1 VTDRD
6 GEGVVFV
13 IDDDSAVR
21 TALSRL
27 FRSVDL
33 EVRTFHS
40 CEEFLAADPVKGPS
54 CLVLDVQLPGLD
66 GFALSRRLNERRL
79 PPPIVFLTGHGDIP
93 MGVRAM
99 KEGAVDFLTKPATDE
114 VLFASVR
121 AAIQR
126 HREAWQLAVAV
137 GEVEERLAT
146 LTPREREVMTHVIA
160 GKQNKRI
167 AADLGTTEK
176 TIKVHRGRLM
186 AKMRVQS
193 VAQLVR
199 AAESLGMEPKP

>member
-1 VTDRD
+1 VTDREGD
-6 GEGVVFV
+6 GVVFV

-40 CEEFLAADPVKGPS
+40 CEEFLAADLVQGPS

-66 GFALSRRLNERRL
+66 GFALSHRLSERRL

-93 MGVRAM
+93 MSVKAM

-114 VLFASVR
+114 VLFVAVR

-126 HREAWQLAVAV
+126 HRDAWQSAASVAAI
-137 GEVEERLAT
+137 EERLAT
-146 LTPREREVMTHVIA
+146 LTPREREVMAHVIT

-199 AAESLGMEPKP
+199 AAESLGIEPKA

>member
-1 VTDRD
+1 
-6 GEGVVFV
+6 VFV
-13 IDDDSAVR
+13 IDDESAVR

-40 CEEFLAADPVKGPS
+40 CEEFLAADPVTGPS

-137 GEVEERLAT
+137 GEIEERLAT

-199 AAESLGMEPKP
+199 AAESLGMEPEA

>member
-1 VTDRD
+1 
-6 GEGVVFV
+6 
-13 IDDDSAVR
+13 
-21 TALSRL
+21 
-27 FRSVDL
+27 
-33 EVRTFHS
+33 
-40 CEEFLAADPVKGPS
+40 
-54 CLVLDVQLPGLD
+54 
-66 GFALSRRLNERRL
+66 
-79 PPPIVFLTGHGDIP
+79 
-93 MGVRAM
+93 M

-126 HREAWQLAVAV
+126 HREAWRLAVAV
-137 GEVEERLAT
+137 GEIEERLAT

-199 AAESLGMEPKP
+199 AAESLGMEPEA

>member
-1 VTDRD
+1 
-6 GEGVVFV
+6 VFV
-13 IDDDSAVR
+13 IDDESAVR

-40 CEEFLAADPVKGPS
+40 CEEFLAADPVTGPS

-126 HREAWQLAVAV
+126 HREAWRLAVAV
-137 GEVEERLAT
+137 GEIEERLAT

-199 AAESLGMEPKP
+199 AAESLGMEPEA